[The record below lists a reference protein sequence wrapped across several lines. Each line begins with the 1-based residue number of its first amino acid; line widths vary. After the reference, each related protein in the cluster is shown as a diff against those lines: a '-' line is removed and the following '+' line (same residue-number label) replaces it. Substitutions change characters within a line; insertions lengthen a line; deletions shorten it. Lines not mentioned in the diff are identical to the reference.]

1 MSMTVPID
9 MMTLN
14 PGYQEPAIIR
24 ELGSA
29 SAFYP
34 LPSIMP
40 TWVPRVSQNQE
51 DSDGDQG
58 ATTPTTITE
67 LLVRVIDPRR
77 VASTDVRVIDPR
89 RVASTELVEKAKA
102 MKAVYRAFF
111 ARIETLRSDAALDGF
126 SLSKASERDFW
137 AFIKSAPFIKKGNLV
152 LMDNGNLRAA
162 WKNNEGNHI
171 GLQFLG
177 NRSIQYVIFKNRA
190 AGRVSRVAGCDTQKG
205 IERQIR
211 VFDLKP
217 LLHT

>member
-1 MSMTVPID
+1 MSMAVPID

-40 TWVPRVSQNQE
+40 TWVLRVSQNQE

-77 VASTDVRVIDPR
+77 VAN
-89 RVASTELVEKAKA
+89 TELVEKAKA

-137 AFIKSAPFIKKGNLV
+137 AFIKSAPFIKKGNLL

-162 WKNNEGNHI
+162 WKDNEGNHI

-190 AGRVSRVAGCDTQKG
+190 AGRVSRVAGCDTQKS
-205 IERQIR
+205 IERQIL

>member
-67 LLVRVIDPRR
+67 LL
-77 VASTDVRVIDPR
+77 VRVIDPR

-162 WKNNEGNHI
+162 WKDNEGNHI

>member
-14 PGYQEPAIIR
+14 PGYQEPAIMR

-58 ATTPTTITE
+58 ATTHTTITE
-67 LLVRVIDPRR
+67 LL
-77 VASTDVRVIDPR
+77 VRVIDPR

-126 SLSKASERDFW
+126 SLSKASERDFR

-162 WKNNEGNHI
+162 WKDNEGNHI